1 MEEVNLQI
9 MLEDFSF
16 EYTKMK
22 KENVIE
28 LLRERGCRITKQR
41 LLLLDIILSEE
52 CSCCKEIFYE
62 ATKQDKGIG
71 QSTVYRMVGLLE
83 EIGAI
88 NRKNMYKILDC
99 KECNGREAYEIVL
112 DDQTVCVLNQKQ
124 WKEILRAGMQKY
136 GYIKK
141 QEIATDYGICNLF

>member
-1 MEEVNLQI
+1 MT
-9 MLEDFSF
+9 EDFVF

-22 KENVIE
+22 RDKVIE
-28 LLRERGCRITKQR
+28 LLREQGCRITKQR

-88 NRKNMYKILDC
+88 NRKNMYKISYEGEC
-99 KECNGREAYEIVL
+99 ERKEIYEIML
-112 DDQTVCVLNQKQ
+112 DDKTVCVLNPEQ
-124 WKEILRAGMQKY
+124 WKEILRAGLQKY

-141 QEIATDYGICNLF
+141 QKIQSIHVIPMKCDEKEK